1 MTPAG
6 PAGVADSPPMR
17 RLFLAATAL
26 LSQGCFSAGY
36 LAQAARG
43 EARLL
48 LEARPLPE
56 VLADPAT
63 PPRVRALLARVPA
76 IKGYARAQGMRATR
90 SYDRYTD
97 LGRPAA
103 VWLVQACA
111 PLAFES
117 RRWSFP
123 VVGSVPYLGFF
134 DEGAAR
140 RLAAGLAAEGLDV
153 DVRTPR
159 AWSTLGWFR
168 DPVLSTMLPPG
179 DTALGEL
186 ANTILHESV
195 HATVYVK
202 DQSAF
207 DEGLA
212 TFVADRLT
220 LPFLVGTLGAEAPE
234 ARAWAAA
241 EAQGQARAARLRAAW
256 QALDALYRSPA
267 TDAEKR
273 SRKAELLEALRA
285 ELRWPAPLN
294 NATLAGYRTYDSGG
308 EAFERLLRACDG
320 RWPRLLAAVGGLR
333 SEDFG
338 APQQAHFEAVLD
350 RLAAAGC
357 QAPAG

>member
-1 MTPAG
+1 
-6 PAGVADSPPMR
+6 MR
-17 RLFLAATAL
+17 RLLLAATAL
-26 LSQGCFSAGY
+26 LSQGCFTAGY

-48 LEARPLPE
+48 LDARPLDE

-63 PPRVRALLARVPA
+63 PPRIRALLARVPA
-76 IKGYARAQGMRATR
+76 IKDYARAQGLSATK

-103 VWLVQACA
+103 AWLVQACA
-111 PLAFES
+111 PLAFVP

-134 DEGAAR
+134 DEAAAR
-140 RLAAGLAAEGLDV
+140 RLAAALAEEEGLDV

-179 DTALGEL
+179 DAALGEL
-186 ANTILHESV
+186 ANTIFHESV

-207 DEGLA
+207 DESLA
-212 TFVADRLT
+212 SFVADRLT
-220 LPFLVGTLGAEAPE
+220 LPWLVGALGPEAGEVRAWTEAEA
-234 ARAWAAA
+234 R
-241 EAQGQARAARLRAAW
+241 GRTRAARLHATW
-256 QALDALYRSPA
+256 LELDGLYRSTAPV
-267 TDAEKR
+267 AEKLAG
-273 SRKAELLEALRA
+273 KAAILAALQA
-285 ELRWPAPLN
+285 ELRLPGPIN
-294 NATLAGYRTYDSGG
+294 NATLAGYRTYDTGA
-308 EAFERLLRACDG
+308 EAFERLLAACQG
-320 RWPRLLAAVGGLR
+320 RWGRLLGTVAGLR

-338 APQQAHFEAVLD
+338 LAQQEHFDALLD

-357 QAPAG
+357 PEPRG

>member
-1 MTPAG
+1 
-6 PAGVADSPPMR
+6 MR
-17 RLFLAATAL
+17 RLLLAATAL
-26 LSQGCFSAGY
+26 LSQGCFTASY

-48 LEARPLPE
+48 LDARPLDE

-63 PPRVRALLARVPA
+63 PPRIRALLARVPA
-76 IKGYARAQGMRATR
+76 IKDYARAQGLRATR
-90 SYDRYTD
+90 SYDRYAD

-111 PLAFES
+111 PLSFTP

-134 DEGAAR
+134 DQAEAR
-140 RLAAGLAAEGLDV
+140 RQAAALAEEEGLDV

-179 DTALGEL
+179 DAALGEL

-207 DEGLA
+207 DESLA
-212 TFVADRLT
+212 SFVADRLT
-220 LPFLVGTLGAEAPE
+220 LPWLVVTLGPEADEVRAWTEAEASG
-234 ARAWAAA
+234 R
-241 EAQGQARAARLRAAW
+241 ARAARLHAAW
-256 QALDALYRSPA
+256 VELDGLYRSPA
-267 TDAEKR
+267 PGAER
-273 SRKAELLEALRA
+273 LAGKAAILEALQA
-285 ELRWPAPLN
+285 ELRLQGSIN
-294 NATLAGYRTYDSGG
+294 NATLAGYRTYDTGA
-308 EAFERLLRACDG
+308 EAFERLLEACHG
-320 RWPRLLAAVGGLR
+320 RWGLLLRAVAGLR

-338 APQQAHFEAVLD
+338 AAQQEHFEAVLD
-350 RLAAAGC
+350 RLSAAGC
-357 QAPAG
+357 PAPRG